1 MKTYR
6 FLVQKVNPIRHLAR
20 IKSFSDNNPTAANYA
35 IDGLLA
41 LGAINLAVNNNNL
54 FAQRL
59 GAGDFHL
66 TMLQFLPQMLNLFFL
81 IPVGLFVDSLTNKRR
96 MLSGT
101 MVVAAVFFLAG
112 GAAGFTTAQPLFFFL
127 GFLALANTSIMMYSI
142 TWQGYFP
149 EVVEEGRRNSVLT
162 LRHRVGILVAL
173 SIPLISGSV
182 LAAIPGE
189 EGKILAHQTFYGIVA
204 LMLIANALHLRKINA
219 INPAPP
225 KKIQISE
232 IKKAGSRLLKNR
244 PFKIFAAVALLFH
257 MAWQIDWT
265 LGFIGQANYLQ
276 MNEFQLGLAVVG
288 STSVQFLTLKFWS
301 KRNQRFGVEKT
312 STFGVLGLALNPI
325 AMIIATSLPLW
336 AGPTVFLILNSLALV
351 AFATIGL
358 NLFQCLLPV
367 LDTEYR
373 GFSISVYT
381 CIMTLSN
388 AIMPIVGV
396 AIYRTLGGNLN
407 GLRWTYA
414 LIFVLRLVAAGV
426 WWIRCKHVTA
436 VEPSG

>member
-6 FLVQKVNPIRHLAR
+6 LLARKLNPIRYISR
-20 IKSFSDNNPTAANYA
+20 IKSFHDNNPTASNYA

-41 LGAINLAVNNNNL
+41 LGAINLAINNNNL

-66 TMLQFLPQMLNLFFL
+66 AMIQFLPQMLNLFFL
-81 IPVGLFVDSLTNKRR
+81 VPVGLLVDSLANKRR

-101 MVVAAVFFLAG
+101 MVVAAVFFLGG

-127 GFLALANTSIMMYSI
+127 GFLALANASIMMYSI

-182 LAAIPGE
+182 LAAIPSE
-189 EGKILAHQTFYGIVA
+189 EGKILAHQIFYGIVA
-204 LMLIANALHLRKINA
+204 LMLIANALHLKKIKA

-244 PFKIFAAVALLFH
+244 QFKVFAGVALLFH

-288 STSVQFLTLKFWS
+288 STTVQFLTLKFWS

-312 STFGVLGLALNPI
+312 LTFGVLGLALNPI

-336 AGPTVFLILNSLALV
+336 AGPTMFLILNSLALV

-358 NLFQCLLPV
+358 NFFQCLMPV

-396 AIYRTLGGNLN
+396 AIYRGLGGDLN
-407 GLRWTYA
+407 GLRMTYA
-414 LIFVLRLVAAGV
+414 IIFVLRLIAAGV
-426 WWIRCKHVTA
+426 WWIRCRYVTA
-436 VEPSG
+436 AEPSG